1 MRAHTVTLTLQVQA
15 ETTADALDLALGA
28 GVHLLETFN
37 DDGSIVGTVRAEV
50 LPPARQPA
58 TA

>member
-1 MRAHTVTLTLQVQA
+1 MQTHTVTLTLQVQA
-15 ETTADALDLALGA
+15 DTTADALDFGLAA